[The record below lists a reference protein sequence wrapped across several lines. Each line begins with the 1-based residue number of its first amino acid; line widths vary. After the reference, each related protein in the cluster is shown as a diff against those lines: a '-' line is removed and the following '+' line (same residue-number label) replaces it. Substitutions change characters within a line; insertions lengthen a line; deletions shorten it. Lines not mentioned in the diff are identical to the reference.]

1 MIIIKSDSEIKL
13 MREAGKVVAYLL
25 DEFLPEKVKAGV
37 STISLDRWVEEKILS
52 YKMIPSF
59 KGYNGYPASI
69 CTSINEQVVHGI
81 PSNRLLNEGDIISID
96 LGAIYKGYHGDAART
111 YAIGQISEEAEKL
124 IEITK
129 ESFFQGLNYCNPN
142 CRLSDISHRI
152 QTFVEGNGFSVVK
165 ELVGHGIGQ
174 QMHEEPQI
182 PNYGKAGKGPKLS
195 PGMALAIE
203 PMVNIGTDEV
213 IFLEDNWTVSTED
226 GMLSAHYENTVA
238 ITEGEPMV
246 LTINT

>member
-1 MIIIKSDSEIKL
+1 MIIIKSDAEIKL

-25 DEFLPEKVKAGV
+25 DEFLPEKVGPGIT
-37 STISLDRWVEEKILS
+37 TIALDQLVEEKIRH

-69 CTSINEQVVHGI
+69 CASINEQVVHGI
-81 PSNRLLNEGDIISID
+81 PSKRVLKEGDIISID

-111 YAIGQISEEAEKL
+111 YAIGQISKEAERL

-129 ESFFQGLNYCNPN
+129 ESFFKGLNYCKPN
-142 CRLSDISHRI
+142 HRLSDISHSI
-152 QTFVEGNGFSVVK
+152 QAFVESNGFSVVK

-203 PMVNIGTDEV
+203 PMVNVGTDEV

-238 ITEGEPMV
+238 ITEGEPMI